1 MHGGKLMLFFY
12 TNQRYAVLFFH
23 ADPHYIYAKCL
34 DFSEALSGKSKDFSA
49 CHSDHRH
56 PYHLRPQMLKLGM
69 FHRPVGVLR
78 VSLFE
83 ERSLK

>member
-12 TNQRYAVLFFH
+12 TNQWYAVLFFH

-49 CHSDHRH
+49 CLSDHRH
-56 PYHLRPQMLKLGM
+56 PYHLRLQMLKLGM
-69 FHRPVGVLR
+69 FHPASWCFKGKLV
-78 VSLFE
+78 
-83 ERSLK
+83 